1 MNDLAE
7 KALAGLDVARRQL
20 AARPMSC
27 FAVLGLG
34 ISTTVMIAGARVDA
48 ARPTRPLTSW
58 LGLQNPHGARAT
70 NIAPAA
76 VMVAAIAAL
85 VLVWLAF
92 VAYVER
98 HGASERRLWSVAATW
113 ALPFMIGP
121 PLLDTTAAS
130 YAGFGLL
137 QRHGFSPY
145 DFGANRLGDLRV
157 VAAIDPPSRNTP
169 SSVGP
174 LGSLLQ
180 HLAVSISAG
189 SALGAVIVLRV
200 VAVLAA
206 VIIGRVTADIAGPH
220 RARALTLTIFNPL
233 VLLYV
238 VSAEHLDGLMVA
250 LLLAAIRAASQ
261 RRWLAAIVLA
271 CVAGSIDGPAFVAVP
286 AIITAHWLGRRSIRP
301 WLLIGRDALVAALA
315 IVIPGVVVSDGFGW
329 LWTVSKQFSA
339 HPPYAIASALAKLF
353 DPVVRGASYDDL
365 AAGARITTM
374 TAMVCVIGYLVITS
388 RQRALERTIG
398 YSLLA
403 MALLAPVLY
412 PWYLLW
418 GTICLAPTATGTRRI
433 AILALCAA
441 GCVLAL
447 PGFSDTTAD
456 VITGIGLACVA
467 GSVFVHGRRRRGAAA
482 QPGEAVS
489 A

>member
-7 KALAGLDVARRQL
+7 KALAGLDVARRWL
-20 AARPMSC
+20 AARPTSC
-27 FAVLGLG
+27 FAVLGFG
-34 ISTTVMIAGARVDA
+34 TSTAVMVAGARVSA

-58 LGLQNPHGARAT
+58 LGLQNTHGARESDV
-70 NIAPAA
+70 APAA
-76 VMVAAIAAL
+76 VMLAAIVGL
-85 VLVWLAF
+85 VLLWLA
-92 VAYVER
+92 VAAYVER
-98 HGASERRLWSVAATW
+98 HGRTDRQLWSIAGAW

-121 PLLDTTAAS
+121 PLLDTNAQS

-137 QRHGFSPY
+137 QRHGLSPY
-145 DFGANRLGDLRV
+145 DFGVSRLGGARV
-157 VAAIDPPSRNTP
+157 VAAIEPASRNTP

-206 VIIGRVTADIAGPH
+206 VLMGRAVADLSGTH
-220 RARALTLTIFNPL
+220 RARALTLTILNPL

-238 VSAEHLDGLMVA
+238 VSAEHFDGLMVA
-250 LLLAAIRAASQ
+250 LLLVAISAASQ

-271 CVAGSIDGPAFVAVP
+271 CIAGSVNGPAFIAVP
-286 AIITAHWLGRRSIRP
+286 AIITSHWLGRRTIRP

-315 IVIPGVVVSDGFGW
+315 VVIPGVVISDGFGW

-339 HPPYAIASALAKLF
+339 HPPYCVASGLARLF

-374 TAMVCVIGYLVITS
+374 TAMVCIIGYLVITC
-388 RQRALERTIG
+388 RQRALERTVG
-398 YSLLA
+398 YSLVA

-418 GTICLAPTATGTRRI
+418 GTICLAPTANGTRRI
-433 AILALCAA
+433 AVLALGAA
-441 GCVLAL
+441 GCVLA
-447 PGFSDTTAD
+447 PDGFTDTTTD
-456 VITGIGLACVA
+456 VLTGVGLALVA
-467 GSVFVHGRRRRGAAA
+467 TVVLSHAQRRRDVARREA
-482 QPGEAVS
+482 AVS
-489 A
+489 P